1 MDCRAPQRATGYG
14 AGRFDS
20 PGSVVEFI
28 DCHIL
33 WCHASNINGGIAVAN
48 SALLVMIRSTIIGC
62 SSSSYGGALQV
73 FAGGR
78 ANLSD
83 VLIAECQ
90 TTGDQEH
97 GGGIYMQD
105 GTLTMTGS
113 TIRDCKA
120 LKGGNNGGGGAL
132 AVKAAGAQVQL
143 SGVTIQGCKSPLRVS
158 AGSVRLVDVS
168 FTEAAS
174 RIYAEIFIEG
184 GRIDAERVRVV
195 SSRFSVINSAVAI
208 ETGVTTWT
216 DCTFSDYSGTTLVAS
231 GGTHTFTRTT
241 ILRSG
246 RALWTGGVTT
256 MLDSRIAD
264 CRVCIQAGGMMSLR
278 NTKLSNCSTRY
289 IRFETRADGASH
301 ATTFQSELLTLE
313 PSCEAD
319 QGAALI
325 RVDGTV
331 AAPLKVR
338 GLQVITPAACATK
351 TFSVFSNNNGR
362 LLNCS
367 DGDDVCGAA
376 ATCADMQ
383 PLPSVPNLTTV
394 NCSCLGEVF
403 PNPKGT
409 SLALAPYGFDASS
422 LGLPVGLDPTTVG
435 LPGTIIDYCVRS
447 DTDLEPAHK
456 STGGLSARMG
466 TPCHAGHATR
476 TNAAQPQCPSTAS
489 WSDPSLQDRISQ
501 CRAHLRAHDPH
512 KWHRRRSCKMGGQWV
527 LCATLA
533 VASNPGGKHR
543 RDGAVGQPLAESQHR
558 WAG

>member
-1 MDCRAPQRATGYG
+1 MSSPAAPQTIADCRAPQWATGYG

-33 WCHASNINGGIAVAN
+33 RCHASNINGGISVAY
-48 SALLVMIRSTIIGC
+48 SALLVMIRCTIIGC

-105 GTLTMTGS
+105 GTLTMTGGA
-113 TIRDCKA
+113 IRDCKA
-120 LKGGNNGGGGAL
+120 LKGRGGAL

-168 FTEAAS
+168 LTEAA
-174 RIYAEIFIEG
+174 RRTYAEIFMEG
-184 GRIDAERVRVV
+184 GRIDAERVHVV

-216 DCTFSDYSGTTLVAS
+216 DCIFSDYSGTTLLAG

-246 RALWTGGVTT
+246 LALWTGGVTT

-264 CRVCIQAGGMMSLR
+264 CRVCIQAGGMTSLR

-289 IRFETRADGASH
+289 IRFETRVDGASQ

-338 GLQVITPAACATK
+338 GLRIVAPTACASTN
-351 TFSVFSNNNGR
+351 TLVFSEHHR
-362 LLNCS
+362 PVSCS
-367 DGDDVCGAA
+367 DGDYAPCDAA
-376 ATCADMQ
+376 ATCTEVL
-383 PLPSVPNLTTV
+383 PLPTVPTLKTV
-394 NCSCLGEVF
+394 DCSCGEAS
-403 PNPKGT
+403 PNPTAT
-409 SLALAPYGFDASS
+409 SRALAPYGFD
-422 LGLPVGLDPTTVG
+422 PKPIG
-435 LPGTIIDYCVRS
+435 LPGQRINYCVRPS
-447 DTDLEPAHK
+447 PLKPKTTL
-456 STGGLSARMG
+456 R
-466 TPCHAGHATR
+466 
-476 TNAAQPQCPSTAS
+476 AAQVQVSRVLAPLLPRTDHAS
-489 WSDPSLQDRISQ
+489 RGAEG
-501 CRAHLRAHDPH
+501 RA
-512 KWHRRRSCKMGGQWV
+512 Q
-527 LCATLA
+527 
-533 VASNPGGKHR
+533 
-543 RDGAVGQPLAESQHR
+543 
-558 WAG
+558 

>member
-1 MDCRAPQRATGYG
+1 MRGADRSNSLRKHTPSTHTCSPQFCPPPQTIVDCRAPQWAQGYG

-20 PGSVVEFI
+20 PSSVVEFI

-33 WCHASNINGGIAVAN
+33 RCHASNVNGGISVAD

-105 GTLTMTGS
+105 GTLTMTGGA
-113 TIRDCKA
+113 IRDCKA

-174 RIYAEIFIEG
+174 RTYAEIFIEG
-184 GRIDAERVRVV
+184 GRIDAERVHVV

-264 CRVCIQAGGMMSLR
+264 CGGCVWAAGMMSLR

-289 IRFETRADGASH
+289 IRFGTRADGASH

-338 GLQVITPAACATK
+338 GLQVIAPAACATK
-351 TFSVFSNNNGR
+351 NFSVFSNNNVR

-376 ATCADMQ
+376 ATCANVQ
-383 PLPSVPNLTTV
+383 PLPSVPD
-394 NCSCLGEVF
+394 
-403 PNPKGT
+403 
-409 SLALAPYGFDASS
+409 LACGA
-422 LGLPVGLDPTTVG
+422 
-435 LPGTIIDYCVRS
+435 RW
-447 DTDLEPAHK
+447 HK
-456 STGGLSARMG
+456 R
-466 TPCHAGHATR
+466 
-476 TNAAQPQCPSTAS
+476 
-489 WSDPSLQDRISQ
+489 DR
-501 CRAHLRAHDPH
+501 
-512 KWHRRRSCKMGGQWV
+512 G
-527 LCATLA
+527 
-533 VASNPGGKHR
+533 VA
-543 RDGAVGQPLAESQHR
+543 
-558 WAG
+558 

>member
-1 MDCRAPQRATGYG
+1 M
-14 AGRFDS
+14 
-20 PGSVVEFI
+20 VEFI

-33 WCHASNINGGIAVAN
+33 RCHASNINGGISVAF
-48 SALLVMIRSTIIGC
+48 SALLVMIRCTIIGC

-73 FAGGR
+73 FGGGR

-90 TTGDQEH
+90 TTGDKEH

-105 GTLTMTGS
+105 GTLTMTGGA
-113 TIRDCKA
+113 IRDCKA
-120 LKGGNNGGGGAL
+120 LKGGTNGGGGAL
-132 AVKAAGAQVQL
+132 AVKAADAQVQL

-168 FTEAAS
+168 LTEAA
-174 RIYAEIFIEG
+174 RRAIFMEG
-184 GRIDAERVRVV
+184 GRIDAERVHVV
-195 SSRFSVINSAVAI
+195 SGRFSTMAVLI

-216 DCTFSDYSGTTLVAS
+216 DCIFSDYSGTTLLAG

-246 RALWTGGVTT
+246 EALQMGAKTITT

-264 CRVCIQAGGMMSLR
+264 CRVCISAAGMMSLR
-278 NTKLSNCSTRY
+278 NTKLSNCSTQY
-289 IRFETRADGASH
+289 IRFETRVDSASQ

-325 RVDGTV
+325 HVDGTV

-338 GLQVITPAACATK
+338 GLQVIAPAACATK
-351 TFSVFSNNNGR
+351 NFSVFSNNNVR

-383 PLPSVPNLTTV
+383 PLPSVPDLTTV

-456 STGGLSARMG
+456 STGGLSARLG

-476 TNAAQPQCPSTAS
+476 ADAARPQCPSTAS

-501 CRAHLRAHDPH
+501 CGAHLRAHDPH
-512 KWHRRRSCKMGGQWV
+512 KRHRRRSCKMGCQWV

>member
-1 MDCRAPQRATGYG
+1 MGYG
-14 AGRFDS
+14 VGFLYG
-20 PGSVVEFI
+20 PGSVAEFV

-33 WCHASNINGGIAVAN
+33 RCHATYINGGISVAN

-62 SSSSYGGALQV
+62 SCSSYGGALQV

-78 ANLSD
+78 VNLSD

-90 TTGDQEH
+90 TTGDKEH

-105 GTLTMTGS
+105 GTLTMTGGA
-113 TIRDCKA
+113 IRDCKTSRSQ
-120 LKGGNNGGGGAL
+120 GGEGGAL
-132 AVKAAGAQVQL
+132 AVKAADAQVQL
-143 SGVTIQGCKSPLRVS
+143 SGVTIQGCKSPLRLS

-168 FTEAAS
+168 LTEAAS
-174 RIYAEIFIEG
+174 YAIFMEG
-184 GRIDAERVRVV
+184 GRIEAERVHVV
-195 SSRFSVINSAVAI
+195 SYRFSLIAVHV
-208 ETGVTTWT
+208 ETGDTTWT
-216 DCTFSDYSGTTLVAS
+216 DCTFSDYSGSTFFAG

-246 RALWTGGVTT
+246 WALQTRSNTITT

-264 CRVCIQAGGMMSLR
+264 CRICVLAAGMMSLR

-289 IRFETRADGASH
+289 ISFGTRADGASH

-325 RVDGTV
+325 SVDGTV

-338 GLQVITPAACATK
+338 GLQVIAPAACATK
-351 TFSVFSNNNGR
+351 IFSVFSNNNVR
-362 LLNCS
+362 LLSCS

-376 ATCADMQ
+376 ATCANVQ
-383 PLPSVPNLTTV
+383 PLPSVPDLTTV

-409 SLALAPYGFDASS
+409 SLALAPYGFDPSS
-422 LGLPVGLDPTTVG
+422 LGLPSGLDPTTVG

-456 STGGLSARMG
+456 STGGLSARLG

-476 TNAAQPQCPSTAS
+476 ADAARPQCPSTAT

-501 CRAHLRAHDPH
+501 CGAHLRAHDPH
-512 KWHRRRSCKMGGQWV
+512 KRH
-527 LCATLA
+527 
-533 VASNPGGKHR
+533 
-543 RDGAVGQPLAESQHR
+543 
-558 WAG
+558 

>member
-1 MDCRAPQRATGYG
+1 M
-14 AGRFDS
+14 
-20 PGSVVEFI
+20 VEFI

-33 WCHASNINGGIAVAN
+33 RCHATNINGGISVAY

-90 TTGDQEH
+90 TTGDKEH

-105 GTLTMTGS
+105 GTLTMTGGA
-113 TIRDCKA
+113 IRDCKA
-120 LKGGNNGGGGAL
+120 LKGGKNGGGAL
-132 AVKAAGAQVQL
+132 AVKAADAQVQL

-168 FTEAAS
+168 LTEAAS
-174 RIYAEIFIEG
+174 RAIFMEG
-184 GRIDAERVRVV
+184 GRIDAERVHVV
-195 SSRFSVINSAVAI
+195 SYRFSNVAVAI

-216 DCTFSDYSGTTLVAS
+216 DCIFSDYSGTTLFAG

-246 RALWTGGVTT
+246 EALQMGAKTITT

-264 CRVCIQAGGMMSLR
+264 CRVCISAAGMMSLR
-278 NTKLSNCSTRY
+278 NTKLSNCSNQC
-289 IRFETRADGASH
+289 IRFGTRADGASH

-325 RVDGTV
+325 HVDGTV

-338 GLQVITPAACATK
+338 GLQVIAPAACATK
-351 TFSVFSNNNGR
+351 NFSVFSNNNVR

-376 ATCADMQ
+376 ATCANVQ
-383 PLPSVPNLTTV
+383 PLPSVPDLTTV

-456 STGGLSARMG
+456 SIWRPLSPRG
-466 TPCHAGHATR
+466 NPL
-476 TNAAQPQCPSTAS
+476 P
-489 WSDPSLQDRISQ
+489 
-501 CRAHLRAHDPH
+501 
-512 KWHRRRSCKMGGQWV
+512 RRSRHARRCSPTSV
-527 LCATLA
+527 
-533 VASNPGGKHR
+533 SKHCL
-543 RDGAVGQPLAESQHR
+543 VE
-558 WAG
+558 

>member
-1 MDCRAPQRATGYG
+1 MVKG
-14 AGRFDS
+14 
-20 PGSVVEFI
+20 PGSVAEFV

-33 WCHASNINGGIAVAN
+33 QCHASNINGGISVAG

-62 SSSSYGGALQV
+62 SSFSYGGALQV
-73 FAGGR
+73 FQGGR

-90 TTGDQEH
+90 TTGDREH
-97 GGGIYMQD
+97 GGGIYMQG
-105 GTLTMTGS
+105 GTLTMTGGA
-113 TIRDCKA
+113 IRDCKA
-120 LKGGNNGGGGAL
+120 SGLQSSGGGGGAL
-132 AVKAAGAQVQL
+132 AVKAADAQVQL
-143 SGVTIQGCKSPLRVS
+143 SGVTIQGCKAPLRVS

-168 FTEAAS
+168 LTEAAHE
-174 RIYAEIFIEG
+174 AIFLEG
-184 GRIDAERVRVV
+184 GRIDAERVHVV
-195 SSRFSVINSAVAI
+195 SYRFSTSAVAI

-216 DCTFSDYSGTTLVAS
+216 DCTFSDYSGYALWAS

-246 RALWTGGVTT
+246 QALSMRGNTITT

-264 CRVCIQAGGMMSLR
+264 CRVCVFASGMMSLR
-278 NTKLSNCSTRY
+278 NTKLSNCSTQY
-289 IRFETRADGASH
+289 ISFGTRADGASH

-325 RVDGTV
+325 SVDGTV

-338 GLQVITPAACATK
+338 GLQVIAPAACATK
-351 TFSVFSNNNGR
+351 NFSVFSNNNVR

-376 ATCADMQ
+376 ATCANVQ
-383 PLPSVPNLTTV
+383 PLLSVPDLTTV

-409 SLALAPYGFDASS
+409 SLALAPYGFDPSS
-422 LGLPVGLDPTTVG
+422 LGLPFGLDPTTVG

-456 STGGLSARMG
+456 STGGLSARLG

-476 TNAAQPQCPSTAS
+476 ADAARPQCPSTAS
-489 WSDPSLQDRISQ
+489 WSDSSLQGRISQ
-501 CRAHLRAHDPH
+501 CGAHLRAHDPH
-512 KWHRRRSCKMGGQWV
+512 KWHRRRSCKMGCQWV

-543 RDGAVGQPLAESQHR
+543 CDGAVGQPLAESQHR

>member
-1 MDCRAPQRATGYG
+1 M
-14 AGRFDS
+14 
-20 PGSVVEFI
+20 VEFI

-33 WCHASNINGGIAVAN
+33 RCHASNVNGGISVAD

-62 SSSSYGGALQV
+62 SSSSFGGALQV

-90 TTGDQEH
+90 TTGNQEH

-105 GTLTMTGS
+105 GTLTMTGGA
-113 TIRDCKA
+113 IRDCKA
-120 LKGGNNGGGGAL
+120 LKGGKNGGGAL
-132 AVKAAGAQVQL
+132 AVKAADAQVQL

-168 FTEAAS
+168 LTEAA
-174 RIYAEIFIEG
+174 RRAIFMEG
-184 GRIDAERVRVV
+184 GRIDAERVHVV
-195 SSRFSVINSAVAI
+195 SYRFSTVAVAI

-216 DCTFSDYSGTTLVAS
+216 DCTFSDYSGTTLFAG

-246 RALWTGGVTT
+246 WALSLSANTITT

-264 CRVCIQAGGMMSLR
+264 CRVWCVRAAGMMSLR

-289 IRFETRADGASH
+289 IRFDTRADGASH

-338 GLQVITPAACATK
+338 GLQVIAPAACATK
-351 TFSVFSNNNGR
+351 NFSVFSNNNVR

-376 ATCADMQ
+376 ATCANVQ
-383 PLPSVPNLTTV
+383 PLPSVPD
-394 NCSCLGEVF
+394 
-403 PNPKGT
+403 
-409 SLALAPYGFDASS
+409 LACGA
-422 LGLPVGLDPTTVG
+422 
-435 LPGTIIDYCVRS
+435 RW
-447 DTDLEPAHK
+447 HK
-456 STGGLSARMG
+456 R
-466 TPCHAGHATR
+466 
-476 TNAAQPQCPSTAS
+476 
-489 WSDPSLQDRISQ
+489 DR
-501 CRAHLRAHDPH
+501 
-512 KWHRRRSCKMGGQWV
+512 G
-527 LCATLA
+527 
-533 VASNPGGKHR
+533 VA
-543 RDGAVGQPLAESQHR
+543 
-558 WAG
+558 

>member
-1 MDCRAPQRATGYG
+1 MSSPAAPQTIADCRAPQWATGYG

-33 WCHASNINGGIAVAN
+33 RCHASNVNGGISVAY
-48 SALLVMIRSTIIGC
+48 SALLVMIRCTIIGC

-73 FAGGR
+73 FGGGR

-90 TTGDQEH
+90 TTGDKEH

-105 GTLTMTGS
+105 GTLTMTGGA
-113 TIRDCKA
+113 IRDCKA
-120 LKGGNNGGGGAL
+120 LKGGTNGGGGAL
-132 AVKAAGAQVQL
+132 AVKAADAQVQL

-168 FTEAAS
+168 LTEAA
-174 RIYAEIFIEG
+174 RRAIFMEG
-184 GRIDAERVRVV
+184 GRIDAERVHVV
-195 SSRFSVINSAVAI
+195 SGRFSTMAVLI

-216 DCTFSDYSGTTLVAS
+216 DCIFSDYSGTTLLAG

-246 RALWTGGVTT
+246 EALQMSANTITT

-264 CRVCIQAGGMMSLR
+264 CRVCVRAAGMMSLR

-289 IRFETRADGASH
+289 IRFETRVDGASQ

-325 RVDGTV
+325 HVDGTV

-338 GLQVITPAACATK
+338 GLQVIAPAACATK
-351 TFSVFSNNNGR
+351 NFSVFSNNNVR

-383 PLPSVPNLTTV
+383 PLPSVPDLTTV

-456 STGGLSARMG
+456 SIWRPLSPLG
-466 TPCHAGHATR
+466 NPL
-476 TNAAQPQCPSTAS
+476 P
-489 WSDPSLQDRISQ
+489 
-501 CRAHLRAHDPH
+501 
-512 KWHRRRSCKMGGQWV
+512 RRSRHARRCSPTSV
-527 LCATLA
+527 
-533 VASNPGGKHR
+533 SKHCL
-543 RDGAVGQPLAESQHR
+543 VE
-558 WAG
+558 